1 MLDVFIVFGTFL
13 ALFFFIVGIKFL
25 SGWAHFISAVI
36 FLTVGTGI
44 FTTGWQTQDNATITI
59 TDISST
65 VTEVTYGTTTF
76 NPILD
81 GTPVQQIVYVFAIF
95 FITLSLVLIFLAIQ
109 QRTRNKDAKEDNPG
123 I

>member
-13 ALFFFIVGIKFL
+13 ALFFFLVGAKFL
-25 SGWAHFISAVI
+25 SGWAYFISAVT
-36 FLTVGTGI
+36 FLVMGTGI

-59 TDISST
+59 TDISSS

-76 NPILD
+76 NPVLD
-81 GTPVQQIVYVFAIF
+81 GTPVEQIVYLFALF
-95 FITLSLVLIFLAIQ
+95 FITLSLILIFLAIQ
-109 QRTRNKDAKEDNPG
+109 QRTRNKDAKETNPG

>member
-1 MLDVFIVFGTFL
+1 M
-13 ALFFFIVGIKFL
+13 
-25 SGWAHFISAVI
+25 
-36 FLTVGTGI
+36 GTGI

-59 TDISST
+59 TDITSS

-81 GTPVQQIVYVFAIF
+81 GTPVQQIVYLFAIF
-95 FITLSLVLIFLAIQ
+95 FITLSLVLIFLAVQ
-109 QRTRNKDAKEDNPG
+109 QRTRNKDAKEDNLG